1 VRQVRQPYDGHMP
14 IQLSIDQDLSRA
26 TAWTQAVGKQL
37 PFATSV
43 AINNVAFDARK
54 SINDGTKGAFHVPVK
69 FTQSAF
75 LVQKS
80 KKRDLTAFVYAQDKK
95 GKDRA
100 RYLRFGIQGGTR
112 PQKGMDVFFERG
124 VPNDGTIPAG
134 AYFMPT
140 SLVKTNASGNV
151 TQATLRR
158 ISKGLSGAA
167 SGGFFVGTPKG
178 GGRPPGIYRRSRE
191 QLHPYFIATTD
202 RPDYTGRFNIEAIG
216 GKVIQ
221 RNFGKHFDAALS
233 KALASAR

>member
-1 VRQVRQPYDGHMP
+1 MP
-14 IQLSIDQDLSRA
+14 ISLSIDQDLSRA
-26 TAWTQAVGKQL
+26 TAWTKAVQKQL

-54 SINDGTKGAFHVPVK
+54 AINEGTKGAFHVPVK
-69 FTQSAF
+69 FTQNAF

-80 KKRDLTAFVYAQDKK
+80 KKRSLAAFVYAQDKA

-100 RYLRFGIQGGTR
+100 RYLRFGIQGGSR
-112 PQKGMDVFFERG
+112 PQKGMDAYFANA
-124 VPNDGTIPAG
+124 VPNDGTIPPG

-158 ISKGLSGAA
+158 ISKGISGDPR
-167 SGGFFVGTPKG
+167 GGFFVGTPRG

-191 QLHPYFIATTD
+191 QLFPYFIATTD
-202 RPDYTGRFNIEAIG
+202 RPDYTGRFNIESIG
-216 GKVIQ
+216 AKVIE
-221 RNFGKHFDAALS
+221 RRFGIHFNAALS
-233 KALASAR
+233 KALSTAK

>member
-1 VRQVRQPYDGHMP
+1 MAL
-14 IQLSIDQDLSRA
+14 QLTINQDLSRA
-26 TAWTQAVGKQL
+26 TAWSQTVAKQL

-54 SINDGTKGAFHVPVK
+54 SLNAGTKGAFNVPVK

-80 KKRDLTAFVYAQDKK
+80 KKRELTAYVFAQDKA

-100 RYLRFGIQGGTR
+100 RYLRFGVKGGSR

-151 TQATLRR
+151 TQATLKR
-158 ISKGLSGAA
+158 ISKGLSGDAR
-167 SGGFFVGTPKG
+167 GGFFIGTPKG
-178 GGRPPGIYRRSRE
+178 GNRPPGIYRRSRE
-191 QLHPYFIATTD
+191 QLFPYFIATTD
-202 RPDYTGRFNIEAIG
+202 RPDYTGRFNIETIG

-221 RNFGKHFDAALS
+221 RNFGKHFNAALS
-233 KALASAR
+233 KALSTAK

>member
-1 VRQVRQPYDGHMP
+1 MP
-14 IQLSIDQDLSRA
+14 LSLTIDQDLSKA
-26 TAWTQAVGKQL
+26 TAWTKAVQKQL

-43 AINNVAFDARK
+43 AINNAAFDARK
-54 SINDGTKGAFHVPVK
+54 AINAGTKSAFHVPVK

-100 RYLRFGIQGGTR
+100 RYLRFGIAGGTR
-112 PQKGMDVFFERG
+112 PQKGMDAYFENA

-158 ISKGLSGAA
+158 ISKGINGDARA
-167 SGGFFVGTPKG
+167 GFFIGTPRG
-178 GGRPPGIYRRSRE
+178 GNRPPGIYRRSRQ
-191 QLHPYFIATTD
+191 QLQPYFIATTD
-202 RPDYTGRFNIEAIG
+202 RPDYTGRFNIESIG
-216 GKVIQ
+216 AKVIQ
-221 RNFGKHFDAALS
+221 RRFGFHFNAALS
-233 KALASAR
+233 KAVSTAK